1 MPRLSTTM
9 ATELQRAANKK
20 NAAKST
26 GPKSKRGK
34 RRSAQNARAH
44 GLTQPPD
51 AAHVQR
57 WYRTIMNDPTAELQD
72 AFNSEEARAALALA
86 EAEAHLER
94 TRDAEGAH
102 LEKMLNIALQRGRRS
117 LLELAMVPESDRME
131 DDDVL
136 DLLIK
141 NYSRSDMEKS
151 EREFYV
157 GALKIIKRLNPN
169 RRAEL
174 TRRMHRFRGY
184 RKRAEGRRNRVFTE
198 WIRISER

>member
-1 MPRLSTTM
+1 MTM

-26 GPKSKRGK
+26 GPKSKHGK

-72 AFNSEEARAALALA
+72 AFSSEEARAALALA

-94 TRDAEGAH
+94 TRDAEQAH
-102 LEKMLNIALQRGRRS
+102 LEKMVSIALQRGRRS
-117 LLELAMVPESDRME
+117 LLELAMVPESDKME

-151 EREFYV
+151 EREFFV
-157 GALKIIKRLNPN
+157 RSLKIFKSANPN

-174 TRRMHRFRGY
+174 SRRMLKFRGY
-184 RKRAEGRRNRVFTE
+184 RKRAEGHRNRVSTE
-198 WIRISER
+198 WLKVSKA